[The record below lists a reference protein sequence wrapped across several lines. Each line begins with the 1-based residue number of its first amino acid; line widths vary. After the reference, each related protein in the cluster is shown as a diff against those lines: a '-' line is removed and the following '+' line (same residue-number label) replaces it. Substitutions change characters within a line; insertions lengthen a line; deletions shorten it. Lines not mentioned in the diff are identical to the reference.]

1 MIHRYVDVNFDGSY
15 GSTSK
20 RQTSRTIT
28 LFYPCNDTKQCAPYT
43 LNLKPAVYSFEC
55 WGAKGTS
62 WGSSKPGLGAY
73 TKGTIYISAET
84 TLFVFVG
91 ATGRIKSNI
100 KTVSAVIEGIII
112 GNIEAKNRVM
122 LMPTS
127 RVLGEIRTP
136 ELIIQN
142 GVILEG
148 LCIVAPDPLT
158 NPKETILSLYNNGS
172 ENNNN

>member
-1 MIHRYVDVNFDGSY
+1 MFSKRNDNAESNSIIGEGSY
-15 GSTSK
+15 FKGE
-20 RQTSRTIT
+20 
-28 LFYPCNDTKQCAPYT
+28 FT
-43 LNLKPAVYSFEC
+43 LN
-55 WGAKGTS
+55 GTLRID
-62 WGSSKPGLGAY
+62 GCYEGDKL
-73 TKGTIYISAET
+73 EVDN
-84 TLFVFVG
+84 VFVG
-91 ATGRIKSNI
+91 TTGKVKSNI
-100 KTVSAVIEGIII
+100 KTISAVIEGIII

-158 NPKETILSLYNNGS
+158 NPKETILDLYNKTDNQ
-172 ENNNN
+172 NNN

>member
-1 MIHRYVDVNFDGSY
+1 MFMKRNDNTESNSIIGEGSY
-15 GSTSK
+15 FKGE
-20 RQTSRTIT
+20 
-28 LFYPCNDTKQCAPYT
+28 FT
-43 LNLKPAVYSFEC
+43 LN
-55 WGAKGTS
+55 GTLRVD
-62 WGSSKPGLGAY
+62 GCYEGEKL
-73 TKGTIYISAET
+73 EVDN
-84 TLFVFVG
+84 VFVG

-148 LCIVAPDPLT
+148 LCIVAQDPLT
-158 NPKETILSLYNNGS
+158 NPRETILSLYNSGNIGY
-172 ENNNN
+172 ENNN

>member
-1 MIHRYVDVNFDGSY
+1 MFMKRNESTESNSIIGEGSY
-15 GSTSK
+15 FKGE
-20 RQTSRTIT
+20 
-28 LFYPCNDTKQCAPYT
+28 FT
-43 LNLKPAVYSFEC
+43 LN
-55 WGAKGTS
+55 GTLRVN
-62 WGSSKPGLGAY
+62 GCYEGEIL
-73 TKGTIYISAET
+73 EVDN
-84 TLFVFVG
+84 VFVG
-91 ATGRIKSNI
+91 QTGKVKSNI

-158 NPKETILSLYNNGS
+158 NPRETILSLYNNNTD
-172 ENNNN
+172 NNGNK

>member
-1 MIHRYVDVNFDGSY
+1 MFMKRNESTESNSIIGEGSY
-15 GSTSK
+15 FKGE
-20 RQTSRTIT
+20 
-28 LFYPCNDTKQCAPYT
+28 FT
-43 LNLKPAVYSFEC
+43 LN
-55 WGAKGTS
+55 GTLRVD
-62 WGSSKPGLGAY
+62 GCYEGDIL
-73 TKGTIYISAET
+73 EVDN
-84 TLFVFVG
+84 VFVG
-91 ATGRIKSNI
+91 QTGKVKSNI

-158 NPKETILSLYNNGS
+158 NPRETILSLYNNNTD
-172 ENNNN
+172 NNRNK

>member
-1 MIHRYVDVNFDGSY
+1 MKRNETAESNSIIGEGSY
-15 GSTSK
+15 FKGE
-20 RQTSRTIT
+20 
-28 LFYPCNDTKQCAPYT
+28 FT
-43 LNLKPAVYSFEC
+43 LN
-55 WGAKGTS
+55 GTLRVD
-62 WGSSKPGLGAY
+62 GCYEGEKL
-73 TKGTIYISAET
+73 EVDN
-84 TLFVFVG
+84 VFVG
-91 ATGRIKSNI
+91 QTGKIKSNI

-148 LCIVAPDPLT
+148 LCIVAQDPLT

-172 ENNNN
+172 ENNNENNN

>member
-1 MIHRYVDVNFDGSY
+1 MFMKRNESTESNSIIGEGSY
-15 GSTSK
+15 FKGEFTLKGTLRVDGCYEGEILEVDNIFVGSTGK
-20 RQTSRTIT
+20 
-28 LFYPCNDTKQCAPYT
+28 
-43 LNLKPAVYSFEC
+43 V
-55 WGAKGTS
+55 
-62 WGSSKPGLGAY
+62 
-73 TKGTIYISAET
+73 
-84 TLFVFVG
+84 
-91 ATGRIKSNI
+91 KSNI

-158 NPKETILSLYNNGS
+158 NPKETILSLYNNNTDNNG
-172 ENNNN
+172 NNN

>member
-1 MIHRYVDVNFDGSY
+1 MFSKRNDNAESNSIIGEGSY
-15 GSTSK
+15 FKGE
-20 RQTSRTIT
+20 
-28 LFYPCNDTKQCAPYT
+28 FT
-43 LNLKPAVYSFEC
+43 LN
-55 WGAKGTS
+55 GTLRID
-62 WGSSKPGLGAY
+62 GCYEGDKLEVD
-73 TKGTIYISAET
+73 K
-84 TLFVFVG
+84 VFVG
-91 ATGRIKSNI
+91 PTGKVKSNI
-100 KTVSAVIEGIII
+100 KTISAVIEGIII

-158 NPKETILSLYNNGS
+158 NPKETILELYNNNNIYQ
-172 ENNNN
+172 NNN

>member
-1 MIHRYVDVNFDGSY
+1 MFSKIIDNTESNSIIGEGSFFK
-15 GSTSK
+15 GE
-20 RQTSRTIT
+20 
-28 LFYPCNDTKQCAPYT
+28 FT
-43 LNLKPAVYSFEC
+43 LN
-55 WGAKGTS
+55 GTLRID
-62 WGSSKPGLGAY
+62 GRYEGEKL
-73 TKGTIYISAET
+73 EVDN
-84 TLFVFVG
+84 VFVG
-91 ATGRIKSNI
+91 ATGKVKSNI

-148 LCIVAPDPLT
+148 VCIVSQDPLT
-158 NPKETILSLYNNGS
+158 NPKETILELYNDGNMD
-172 ENNNN
+172 NQN

>member
-1 MIHRYVDVNFDGSY
+1 MFTKKSDGSESNSIIGE
-15 GSTSK
+15 GSYFK
-20 RQTSRTIT
+20 GE
-28 LFYPCNDTKQCAPYT
+28 FT
-43 LNLKPAVYSFEC
+43 LN
-55 WGAKGTS
+55 GTLRVD
-62 WGSSKPGLGAY
+62 GCYEGEKL
-73 TKGTIYISAET
+73 EVEN
-84 TLFVFVG
+84 VFVG
-91 ATGRIKSNI
+91 PTGKIKSNI

-148 LCIVAPDPLT
+148 LCIIAPDPLT
-158 NPKETILSLYNNGS
+158 NPKETIISLYNN
-172 ENNNN
+172 ENANSLITTNDN

>member
-1 MIHRYVDVNFDGSY
+1 MFMKRNDNTESNSIIGEGSY
-15 GSTSK
+15 FKGE
-20 RQTSRTIT
+20 
-28 LFYPCNDTKQCAPYT
+28 FT
-43 LNLKPAVYSFEC
+43 LN
-55 WGAKGTS
+55 GTLRVD
-62 WGSSKPGLGAY
+62 GCYEGEKL
-73 TKGTIYISAET
+73 EVDN
-84 TLFVFVG
+84 VFVG

-148 LCIVAPDPLT
+148 LCIVAQDPLT
-158 NPKETILSLYNNGS
+158 NPKETILSLYNNGNTS
-172 ENNNN
+172 EQNNN